1 MADVQAARADT
12 GPFGGPSGAMPGKGP
27 AGAPGGLPGCPP
39 GEWRGRAAD
48 VVATCEHGGNRV
60 PPEVAHLFT
69 TKGDHLAGHGGFD
82 AGALEMARS
91 FAAAFAAPLFF
102 TTVTRLVVDQNRSL
116 GHPKHFS
123 KYTRGLPEAERQA
136 LLIAHYHPMRRET
149 LEAVSSAIARGR
161 TVVHLASHSFVPVFR
176 GAQRTMD
183 IGLLYDPRRAGE
195 RALCAAWKARL
206 AAARPEFQVRRNA
219 PYRGVSDGHVT
230 ALRKRFPAAYLG
242 VELEVNQRF
251 VLEDRSAFDGLVRLL
266 PATLAEALADIGLVC
281 GETPP
286 PSS

>member
-1 MADVQAARADT
+1 MADAPAARADT
-12 GPFGGPSGAMPGKGP
+12 GSPD
-27 AGAPGGLPGCPP
+27 GL
-39 GEWRGRAAD
+39 RGHAAA
-48 VVATCEHGGNRV
+48 VVVTCEHGGNRV

-82 AGALEMARS
+82 VGALEMARS
-91 FAAAFAAPLFF
+91 FAAAFSAPLFF

-136 LLIAHYHPMRRET
+136 LLDAHYHPMRREALAAVSAV
-149 LEAVSSAIARGR
+149 LEAGKTAI
-161 TVVHLASHSFVPVFR
+161 HLASHSFVPVLR

-183 IGLLYDPRRAGE
+183 IGLLYDPRREWE

-206 AAARPEFQVRRNA
+206 AAARPGLRVRRNA

-230 ALRKRFPAAYLG
+230 ALRTRFPTGYLG
-242 VELEVNQRF
+242 IELEVNQRF
-251 VLEDRSAFDGLVRLL
+251 ITEDRPAFDGLVRLL
-266 PATLAEALADIGLVC
+266 PATLAEALADIGLVW
-281 GETPP
+281 GDTPP